1 MISTQDWA
9 DARRVWDYHQMG
21 HSPRPCS
28 VAIGLGS
35 HDLGVADTA
44 VDFYKRGMAPLLL
57 FTGATSPTTR
67 ERMPRGEAVHYR
79 ERALELG
86 VPSAAVLVEPR
97 ARNTGD
103 NIRFSRE
110 LLEEAGAEV
119 SSVLLISKPYEERR
133 AYATARKLWPEV
145 EVISASAPMTFEQY
159 ADSIGDARLVIDM
172 LVGALQRLM
181 VYPEQGFMISQPAS
195 AGRRDRGV
203 RAPTPSRLHQ
213 PTRDHRRAFGL
224 TRARAGA
231 VTGFSTSCGGSAG
244 TRMEGAPPPT
254 AGPWVACVVGSHPV
268 HRRPRRSRA
277 DTAPGVQ
284 VVRTVARS
292 TWTP

>member
-1 MISTQDWA
+1 MISTQNWA
-9 DARRVWDYHQMG
+9 DTRLLWEYHQMG
-21 HSPRPCS
+21 HTPRPCS

-44 VDFYKRGMAPLLL
+44 AELYERGMAPLIV

-86 VPSAAVLVEPR
+86 VPSSAVLVEPR

-110 LLEEAGAEV
+110 LLKEAGIEV

-145 EVISASAPMTFEQY
+145 EIVSASSPMTLNEY
-159 ADSIGDARLVIDM
+159 VDSIGDARTVIDM
-172 LVGALQRLM
+172 LVGALQRLL
-181 VYPEQGFMISQPAS
+181 VYPDQGFLISQSVPADVIEAYERLCQ
-195 AGRRDRGV
+195 AGF
-203 RAPTPSRLHQ
+203 TSRL
-213 PTRDHRRAFGL
+213 L
-224 TRARAGA
+224 T
-231 VTGFSTSCGGSAG
+231 T
-244 TRMEGAPPPT
+244 GAP
-254 AGPWVACVVGSHPV
+254 S
-268 HRRPRRSRA
+268 S
-277 DTAPGVQ
+277 
-284 VVRTVARS
+284 
-292 TWTP
+292 